1 MTGDPIP
8 APTFLSLW
16 AEFGDGTLARWAIRS
31 PLHQLHYVTNPV
43 GSALGNLAEAAC
55 LTSLIAV
62 LHGIMRG
69 VEQTHILVTSGGGEM
84 FARLSD
90 RARVLA
96 DICEFDAPLPVPWR
110 VHLGAHP
117 DAVTVDFPPWPQ
129 CFHLDVH
136 TDVRCST
143 AEDAVWSIYNHGA
156 MLWDDLGS
164 AAVDARLP

>member
-16 AEFGDGTLARWAIRS
+16 AEFGDGTLTRWAIRS

-84 FARLSD
+84 FMLFLRECRKALY
-90 RARVLA
+90 RVYK
-96 DICEFDAPLPVPWR
+96 
-110 VHLGAHP
+110 
-117 DAVTVDFPPWPQ
+117 Q
-129 CFHLDVH
+129 
-136 TDVRCST
+136 
-143 AEDAVWSIYNHGA
+143 YNYKA
-156 MLWDDLGS
+156 LRKVIAFLQ
-164 AAVDARLP
+164 

>member
-1 MTGDPIP
+1 MTGPIP
-8 APTFLSLW
+8 TPTFLSLW
-16 AEFGDGTLARWAIRS
+16 AEFGDGTLTRWAIRS
-31 PLHQLHYVTNPV
+31 PLHQLHYVTDPV
-43 GSALGNLAEAAC
+43 AHELRHLAEAAS

-96 DICEFDAPLPVPWR
+96 DLCELDPPLPMPWR

-136 TDVRCST
+136 TDVQGLS
-143 AEDAVWSIYNHGA
+143 ADDAVWTLFDEGVA
-156 MLWDDLGS
+156 MWDGFGS
-164 AAVDARLP
+164 SAVDARLP